1 MLAIGDRDYRT
12 DASRR
17 AVLRA
22 HAGRAK
28 TDAYRLDFK
37 LLAWNANEIENY
49 VLDRTAMLNMLD
61 RQADERGAGMEWRQQ
76 RGAFVAELDRLLNAE
91 REHVRQSVATRTRQ
105 EDRKLALSKAL
116 GRADQFLATRWKQPE
131 RWCDAKAVLGGLR
144 AWLQSRGLALRL
156 AEGDIIREMSA
167 VPDDVRKTLRALQ
180 ALSRD
185 VSTHLFGQEINAE
198 TYASGRPGAFH
209 PCERRLPVARVRL
222 HALEPALRQEPEE
235 RPRAHGRQEGH
246 ARPALRHRACGRCRV
261 LPGHPLQ
268 RRPDALPRQQALEDE
283 AGHAARQPH
292 RRGPQRQLAVHR
304 RRRPGREQHPP
315 LDHRER
321 LAGGDSRPPAQRYR
335 PLRKNLGKK
344 NCELGEQDIA
354 RICDTFLA
362 FEETEQS
369 RVFDN
374 AAFGYWKVTVE
385 RPLRIEG
392 ADPNR
397 AYKAAEIRELKENG
411 KRSEVAPAIIR
422 KIHKRGTEPDPL
434 RGRFEAAVDGRAA
447 VLEYEPDTNLR
458 DTEQIP
464 LQEEG
469 GIEAFLRREVLP

>member
-37 LLAWNANEIENY
+37 LLLWNANEIENY

-91 REHVRQSVATRTRQ
+91 REHVRQSVATRTQQ
-105 EDRKLALSKAL
+105 EDRKLAPSKAL

-156 AEGDIIREMSA
+156 AEGDIIRQMSA

-209 PCERRLPVARVRL
+209 PRERRLPVARRCGPRRCGCRAACPASSSMAENRQRL
-222 HALEPALRQEPEE
+222 LQ
-235 RPRAHGRQEGH
+235 RPRGGAGVEKEPHEPSRTGSRSYTCC
-246 ARPALRHRACGRCRV
+246 AR
-261 LPGHPLQ
+261 
-268 RRPDALPRQQALEDE
+268 
-283 AGHAARQPH
+283 
-292 RRGPQRQLAVHR
+292 
-304 RRRPGREQHPP
+304 
-315 LDHRER
+315 
-321 LAGGDSRPPAQRYR
+321 
-335 PLRKNLGKK
+335 
-344 NCELGEQDIA
+344 
-354 RICDTFLA
+354 
-362 FEETEQS
+362 
-369 RVFDN
+369 
-374 AAFGYWKVTVE
+374 
-385 RPLRIEG
+385 
-392 ADPNR
+392 
-397 AYKAAEIRELKENG
+397 
-411 KRSEVAPAIIR
+411 
-422 KIHKRGTEPDPL
+422 
-434 RGRFEAAVDGRAA
+434 
-447 VLEYEPDTNLR
+447 
-458 DTEQIP
+458 
-464 LQEEG
+464 
-469 GIEAFLRREVLP
+469 